1 MRLQKRLVIYV
12 VLFFTL
18 LLGSFYFMFRGSML
32 SNIQYFEE
40 QEALQAV
47 ESSVKH
53 INLELTHLVAFLD
66 DWGAWDETYDFAQG
80 KSYQKYV
87 KDYLGAVALAK
98 QNFDFIVFTNT
109 SGQIVFGKLINH
121 NTVRLEPL
129 TEDVT
134 SFITDLRGDK
144 KVGGIKVLDGKIYIV
159 ASGPILMND
168 WNGTPKG
175 ILVVGRELAS
185 SMVHLDREDNVLAF
199 SVVMGGYDYFDGPY
213 KSFIEA
219 VKKDKIKSAV
229 IVKDIH
235 NKPAL
240 KVALDFKRIMYS
252 YTKQK
257 LFYLFI
263 FLFIISLAFS
273 VGIIVLLH
281 KVMYLQQR
289 IFHNNRLASLGTLG
303 AGIAH
308 ELNNPLAVVYGYA
321 QNLEKRIEE
330 KEIKDP
336 ECRDGVA
343 KIITYTNRMKE
354 IVEKIG
360 VFSRSGENVSTS
372 KTEDVNSIISDSL
385 LLIRKDL
392 ELKGISL
399 ALKLEGK
406 LPNVVVNPIKM
417 ETVLHNIILNSKEEL
432 ENMPQ
437 RKDKKITISS
447 EFNEQEGFIVIKI
460 SDNGRGIAQ
469 EHLFRVFDPFFTTKP
484 FGKGTGLGLSIVH
497 GIMRE
502 MGGKVEVE
510 TKEKA
515 GTTLILKIPA
525 VFNDEQ

>member
-1 MRLQKRLVIYV
+1 
-12 VLFFTL
+12 
-18 LLGSFYFMFRGSML
+18 ML

-40 QEALQAV
+40 KESLQAV

-53 INLELTHLVAFLD
+53 INLELSHLVAFSD
-66 DWGAWDETYDFAQG
+66 DWGAWTE
-80 KSYQKYV
+80 SYEFVQSKNHQQYITNN
-87 KDYLGAVALAK
+87 LGAVALAK
-98 QNFDFIVFTNT
+98 QKFDFIVFTNT
-109 SGQIVFGKLINH
+109 NGQIVFGKSIDH
-121 NTVRLEPL
+121 NAVRLDPL
-129 TEDVT
+129 TEDIT

-144 KVGGIKVLDGKIYIV
+144 KVSGVKILDGKIYIV
-159 ASGPILMND
+159 ASGPVLMNEYK
-168 WNGTPKG
+168 GTPRG
-175 ILVVGRELAS
+175 LIIVGREVS
-185 SMVHLDREDNVLAF
+185 PSMIHLDRENNLLSF
-199 SVVMGGYDYFDGPY
+199 SVVMGGYDYFDGPFR
-213 KSFIEA
+213 SFIESI
-219 VKKDKIKSAV
+219 KKDKIKAIV

-240 KVALDFKRIMYS
+240 KVTLDFSREMYG

-263 FLFIISLAFS
+263 FLFIISLVFS
-273 VGIIVLLH
+273 IGIIVLLH

-336 ECRDGVA
+336 ECRDGVS
-343 KIITYTNRMKE
+343 KILTYTNRMKE

-372 KTEDVNSIISDSL
+372 KTDDINSIISDSL

-392 ELKGISL
+392 ELKNISL

-406 LPNVVVNPIKM
+406 LPNVLVNPIKM

-432 ENMPQ
+432 ENISQ

-447 EFNEQEGFIVIKI
+447 EFDEQEGFIIVKI
-460 SDNGRGIAQ
+460 SDNGRGISQ

>member
-1 MRLQKRLVIYV
+1 MKLQKRLVIYV
-12 VLFFTL
+12 ILFFAF

-40 QEALQAV
+40 KEAVQAV
-47 ESSVKH
+47 ESSIKH
-53 INLELTHLVAFLD
+53 INFELTHLVAFID
-66 DWGAWDETYDFAQG
+66 DWGAWTEAYDFVQG
-80 KSYQKYV
+80 KNHKRFV
-87 KDYLGAVALAK
+87 TEYLGAEALAK
-98 QNFDFIVFTNT
+98 QKFDFIAFTNM
-109 SGQIVFGKLINH
+109 SGQIVHGTLIDH
-121 NTVRLEPL
+121 NAIKTGPL
-129 TEDVT
+129 TED
-134 SFITDLRGDK
+134 ITDFIVDLSGDK
-144 KVGGIKVLDGKIYIV
+144 KVSGIKVLDGKIYLV
-159 ASGPILMND
+159 ASGPALMSMYR
-168 WNGTPKG
+168 GVPQG
-175 ILVVGRELAS
+175 LIVVGREVS
-185 SMVHLDREDNVLAF
+185 TSMVHLDKEDNALSF

-213 KSFIEA
+213 QPFIEKVTKNSIAA
-219 VKKDKIKSAV
+219 VA

-240 KVALDFKRIMYS
+240 KIALDFNREMYS
-252 YTKQK
+252 YAKKK

-263 FLFIISLAFS
+263 FLFVISSVFS
-273 VGIIVLLH
+273 LGIIVLLH

-321 QNLEKRIEE
+321 QNLEKLIEE
-330 KEIKDP
+330 KQIKDP
-336 ECRDGVA
+336 ECRDGIS
-343 KIITYTNRMKE
+343 KILTYTNRMKE

-360 VFSRSGENVSTS
+360 VFSRSGESLNTS
-372 KTEDVNSIISDSL
+372 KTDDINSIISDSL

-392 ELKGISL
+392 ELKSISL

-406 LPNVVVNPIKM
+406 IPSVVVNPIKM

-432 ENMPQ
+432 ENLPQ

-447 EFNEQEGFIVIKI
+447 EFNEQEGFVIVKI
-460 SDNGRGIAQ
+460 ADNGRGISQ

-502 MGGKVEVE
+502 MGGKVEIE

-525 VFNDEQ
+525 VFSDE

>member
-1 MRLQKRLVIYV
+1 
-12 VLFFTL
+12 
-18 LLGSFYFMFRGSML
+18 ML

-40 QEALQAV
+40 TEALQAV

-66 DWGAWDETYDFAQG
+66 DWGASTESYEFVQG
-80 KSYQKYV
+80 RNYQGYV

-98 QNFDFIVFTNT
+98 QKFDFIVFTNT

-121 NTVRLEPL
+121 NIVRLEPL
-129 TEDVT
+129 TEDIT
-134 SFITDLRGDK
+134 SFITELRGDK

-159 ASGPILMND
+159 ASGPVLMND

-175 ILVVGRELAS
+175 LLIVGRELAS
-185 SMVHLDREDNVLAF
+185 SMVHLDREDNLLSF

-219 VKKDKIKSAV
+219 VKKDKVKAAV

-235 NKPAL
+235 NKPDL
-240 KVALDFKRIMYS
+240 KVTLDFNRTMYS

-263 FLFIISLAFS
+263 FLFVISSVFS
-273 VGIIVLLH
+273 IGIIILLH

-289 IFHNNRLASLGTLG
+289 IFHNNRPCILGTLG

-336 ECRDGVA
+336 ECKDGVA
-343 KIITYTNRMKE
+343 KILTYTNRMKE

-360 VFSRSGENVSTS
+360 VFSRS
-372 KTEDVNSIISDSL
+372 
-385 LLIRKDL
+385 R
-392 ELKGISL
+392 
-399 ALKLEGK
+399 
-406 LPNVVVNPIKM
+406 
-417 ETVLHNIILNSKEEL
+417 EECKY
-432 ENMPQ
+432 N
-437 RKDKKITISS
+437 
-447 EFNEQEGFIVIKI
+447 
-460 SDNGRGIAQ
+460 
-469 EHLFRVFDPFFTTKP
+469 
-484 FGKGTGLGLSIVH
+484 
-497 GIMRE
+497 
-502 MGGKVEVE
+502 
-510 TKEKA
+510 
-515 GTTLILKIPA
+515 
-525 VFNDEQ
+525 